1 VQPVP
6 EIVPAAV
13 AVVCVMLLAAP
24 VTTAGVEFT
33 PAPVA
38 ATLIEVAPPPLTG
51 ISPLYDCTA
60 MGLNLTNTCCVK
72 VPPA

>member
-1 VQPVP
+1 MQPVP

-38 ATLIEVAPPPLTG
+38 ATLIE
-51 ISPLYDCTA
+51 
-60 MGLNLTNTCCVK
+60 
-72 VPPA
+72 